1 MPYYGLTEAQ
11 VIELIQRHTAQTGRV
26 KSTEYALPSEILEGL
41 EDSSSK
47 ELRTNTQKFTKK
59 PCNTTEA
66 SGPSQAQSI
75 RYGDRLRVAARGVTE
90 VFEEIKFVVERGGGD
105 NDSELLEQV
114 LEKVRRLTIYAFA
127 AGKSIDNEAKGL
139 TARSL
144 KLPGSKMLTEFS
156 KPDMKKPLSTRY
168 GNQQFRHKGQGQ
180 YRKSNIATRLQDS
193 VVVQA
198 DPMGSK
204 KLSSFRNGEETC
216 SRSGTQV
223 FRIRGDREI
232 SFPRRSVPIQ
242 LIYDPGE
249 RQDKTYLVLQTNQ
262 CIHSVSAL

>member
-75 RYGDRLRVAARGVTE
+75 RCLSKSLRMQKWMHISRSNRDGDRLRVAARGVTE

-144 KLPGSKMLTEFS
+144 KLPGSVRIQQARYEEAIVNKIW
-156 KPDMKKPLSTRY
+156 KST
-168 GNQQFRHKGQGQ
+168 
-180 YRKSNIATRLQDS
+180 I
-193 VVVQA
+193 
-198 DPMGSK
+198 
-204 KLSSFRNGEETC
+204 
-216 SRSGTQV
+216 
-223 FRIRGDREI
+223 
-232 SFPRRSVPIQ
+232 
-242 LIYDPGE
+242 
-249 RQDKTYLVLQTNQ
+249 
-262 CIHSVSAL
+262 

>member
-144 KLPGSKMLTEFS
+144 KLPGSVRYLDEEDEDDKDFVFFFS
-156 KPDMKKPLSTRY
+156 QEDVDRIQQARYEEAIVNKIWKST
-168 GNQQFRHKGQGQ
+168 
-180 YRKSNIATRLQDS
+180 I
-193 VVVQA
+193 
-198 DPMGSK
+198 
-204 KLSSFRNGEETC
+204 
-216 SRSGTQV
+216 
-223 FRIRGDREI
+223 
-232 SFPRRSVPIQ
+232 
-242 LIYDPGE
+242 
-249 RQDKTYLVLQTNQ
+249 
-262 CIHSVSAL
+262 

>member
-114 LEKVRRLTIYAFA
+114 LEKVRRLT
-127 AGKSIDNEAKGL
+127 
-139 TARSL
+139 ARSL
-144 KLPGSKMLTEFS
+144 KLPGSVRYLDEEDEDDKGFVFS
-156 KPDMKKPLSTRY
+156 QEDVDRIQQARYEEAIVNKIWKST
-168 GNQQFRHKGQGQ
+168 
-180 YRKSNIATRLQDS
+180 I
-193 VVVQA
+193 
-198 DPMGSK
+198 
-204 KLSSFRNGEETC
+204 
-216 SRSGTQV
+216 
-223 FRIRGDREI
+223 
-232 SFPRRSVPIQ
+232 
-242 LIYDPGE
+242 
-249 RQDKTYLVLQTNQ
+249 
-262 CIHSVSAL
+262 